1 MATNT
6 ISHQQ
11 KVDSVEL
18 EADEIPE
25 LIDQDTG
32 EKGETNIEHYICCAS
47 ARPPAFLST
56 MPYIPSSLEGM
67 RNHKALNGY
76 HSLNITNDLG
86 RNRDSRCWVCLSH
99 SEAFLPL
106 SP

>member
-11 KVDSVEL
+11 KVDSAEL

-32 EKGETNIEHYICCAS
+32 EKGETNIEHYI
-47 ARPPAFLST
+47 
-56 MPYIPSSLEGM
+56 
-67 RNHKALNGY
+67 
-76 HSLNITNDLG
+76 
-86 RNRDSRCWVCLSH
+86 
-99 SEAFLPL
+99 
-106 SP
+106 